1 MKNPAEKYAENIREK
16 PRYNNK
22 NTVNMLETI
31 SIRIL
36 CRRIL
41 CLYLKSRSGKRDP
54 KTPDIIRTKEYVND
68 VKTPINKEDPTP
80 KIIWADLFRQTPA
93 KKYLDD

>member
-1 MKNPAEKYAENIREK
+1 MYPMKNPAEKYAENIREK

-22 NTVNMLETI
+22 NPVNMLETI

-41 CLYLKSRSGKRDP
+41 CLYLRSRSGKRDP
-54 KTPDIIRTKEYVND
+54 KTPDIIRIKEYVND
-68 VKTPINKEDPTP
+68 VKTPINKEDPRPRT
-80 KIIWADLFRQTPA
+80 I
-93 KKYLDD
+93 